1 MVTSQYCLS
10 DVPLSSISSLGINCV
25 FEIPLLLH
33 NLIPWP
39 QKPPFCLLLSL
50 DGGKQLPPMLRKMQ
64 LSCIFSLRFLLVRR
78 YQSISV
84 TKKDFE
90 FYLYTNIPII
100 HAVLCWVQF
109 MTSIFKITILNS
121 INCPSLLF
129 LSLLGFL

>member
-10 DVPLSSISSLGINCV
+10 EVLLSSISSLGINCV
-25 FEIPLLLH
+25 FEMPLLLH
-33 NLIPWP
+33 NLIHW
-39 QKPPFCLLLSL
+39 PPFCLLLSL
-50 DGGKQLPPMLRKMQ
+50 DEGKQLSPMLRKMQ

-78 YQSISV
+78 YHLISV

-109 MTSIFKITILNS
+109 ITSIFKITILNS